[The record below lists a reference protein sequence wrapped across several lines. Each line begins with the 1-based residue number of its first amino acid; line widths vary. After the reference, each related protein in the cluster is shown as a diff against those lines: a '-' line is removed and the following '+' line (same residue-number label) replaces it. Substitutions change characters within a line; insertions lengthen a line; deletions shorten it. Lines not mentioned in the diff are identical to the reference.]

1 MLDSRF
7 GSLGMDWSHSCVDMS
22 DFDTES
28 VRKYVFEYL
37 DAQENI
43 ELIWF
48 ELIMYRVTSL
58 KSVRKY
64 VEKKMG
70 VPRNAL
76 IERKKELK
84 KICSV

>member
-43 ELIWF
+43 ELI
-48 ELIMYRVTSL
+48 
-58 KSVRKY
+58 
-64 VEKKMG
+64 
-70 VPRNAL
+70 
-76 IERKKELK
+76 
-84 KICSV
+84 

>member
-1 MLDSRF
+1 M
-7 GSLGMDWSHSCVDMS
+7 
-22 DFDTES
+22 
-28 VRKYVFEYL
+28 
-37 DAQENI
+37 
-43 ELIWF
+43 
-48 ELIMYRVTSL
+48 